1 MASST
6 LRASSPI
13 QFSLGAITR
22 PPLEDAILHP
32 QMRGLFLPSSV
43 LLHLSCFLHFLHTE
57 SSFHHCWSSTIFV
70 LHFAI
75 VESSFHGRGSS
86 IHVVVAPCKFGILLQ
101 RLLVLRDYCFCA
113 FKPWSPPSMNGLHP
127 SALLLHP
134 VFEKSCFHNSLSSNN
149 FGSAFP
155 SLGVLLL

>member
-1 MASST
+1 MPSPAPLWKMPSST
-6 LRASSPI
+6 RRC
-13 QFSLGAITR
+13 G
-22 PPLEDAILHP
+22 
-32 QMRGLFLPSSV
+32 G
-43 LLHLSCFLHFLHTE
+43 
-57 SSFHHCWSSTIFV
+57 SSFHRLCCYTCHVSCTFYIRSPPSTIAGPPRFLF
-70 LHFAI
+70 LHLAI

-127 SALLLHP
+127 SALLLHL